1 MSITTRVFRPILML
15 LALVAAG
22 IGQTQTEP
30 PRVRHVQV
38 GIGGQFR
45 NRHWTPVAVDVENTG
60 PARTGQ
66 LVVELDGNLSGQR
79 LEFIRP
85 VTLPANSYRRFEF
98 PVFPDAPNPLGVK
111 RSMER
116 VVQVKLTDG
125 GLQVWSRNEGLGH
138 KVAEDAVFL
147 LVCDTTFAGY
157 RGLREVPIGAEKRML
172 SKAQVQPKNL
182 PRRPLD
188 LRGFD
193 AVVLGGLADYAPTP
207 LQLQALHDFVAQGGH
222 LIVVPSAAP
231 GISPA
236 LAEQLPGTFLSPQ
249 RLETLPPLTGEFIF
263 TNGLATSRLVPGTG
277 EVTVGTRDRPWA
289 ISRTVGAGRVT
300 MLGFEAGSEEFSVW
314 PGSTNFWRELLAPPQ
329 FLHHADRLMARSVA
343 AERVLA
349 GLSGM
354 KVVSRQWVLV
364 YLLSASGLVL
374 LALIAFRFTSKPERG
389 WAIATPVA
397 LCLGVG
403 AVVMAARWKTS
414 PQPLLNEVYLA
425 TARSGEDGACVQAA
439 LGVYSPTEQSYDLLT
454 ATDAASLLPGRSGVN
469 PPEVFRLGYE
479 NQIAVSNLAV
489 RADDLRTLIG
499 RAPQPALRAPT
510 VHTRISTDGLSV
522 TISNRTEVALAE
534 PFLKFNRFVVPLPT
548 IAPGARLEHHATNQ
562 HLSATAPLVRSARQE
577 QRDRVSRIFFPEPV
591 YSGDVK
597 VSFDEL
603 RFNRL
608 LRGRELLPALFS
620 WSDRPAFPITAVH
633 PAVTRDA
640 IGLLAV
646 EGSVEYQGP
655 SLLLPRGVMP
665 LQIQNMGAYLFL
677 RGEGC
682 FAGGRAGNLAIEF
695 SLPAGCPDL
704 VAQELTLHFEY
715 RGTAFEPEVFIG
727 PGGVSVPEDT
737 RTALQPGLTKLTG
750 PMPAR
755 VPNPERL
762 LRPGQRS
769 VVVVLRVNAS
779 AEGKRIGFMSNP
791 DLHVWQIRNLDLELK
806 GTIP

>member
-1 MSITTRVFRPILML
+1 ML

-479 NQIAVSNLAV
+479 NQLAVSNLAV
-489 RADDLRTLIG
+489 RADDLRTLSG

-646 EGSVEYQGP
+646 EGSVEYLGP

-737 RTALQPGLTKLTG
+737 RTALQPGLTKLAG

>member
-1 MSITTRVFRPILML
+1 
-15 LALVAAG
+15 
-22 IGQTQTEP
+22 
-30 PRVRHVQV
+30 
-38 GIGGQFR
+38 
-45 NRHWTPVAVDVENTG
+45 
-60 PARTGQ
+60 
-66 LVVELDGNLSGQR
+66 
-79 LEFIRP
+79 
-85 VTLPANSYRRFEF
+85 
-98 PVFPDAPNPLGVK
+98 
-111 RSMER
+111 
-116 VVQVKLTDG
+116 
-125 GLQVWSRNEGLGH
+125 
-138 KVAEDAVFL
+138 
-147 LVCDTTFAGY
+147 
-157 RGLREVPIGAEKRML
+157 
-172 SKAQVQPKNL
+172 
-182 PRRPLD
+182 
-188 LRGFD
+188 
-193 AVVLGGLADYAPTP
+193 
-207 LQLQALHDFVAQGGH
+207 
-222 LIVVPSAAP
+222 
-231 GISPA
+231 
-236 LAEQLPGTFLSPQ
+236 
-249 RLETLPPLTGEFIF
+249 
-263 TNGLATSRLVPGTG
+263 
-277 EVTVGTRDRPWA
+277 
-289 ISRTVGAGRVT
+289 
-300 MLGFEAGSEEFSVW
+300 
-314 PGSTNFWRELLAPPQ
+314 
-329 FLHHADRLMARSVA
+329 
-343 AERVLA
+343 
-349 GLSGM
+349 M

-479 NQIAVSNLAV
+479 NQLAVSNLAV

>member
-1 MSITTRVFRPILML
+1 ML

-479 NQIAVSNLAV
+479 NQLAVSNLAV

-620 WSDRPAFPITAVH
+620 WSDRPAFPITAGH

-646 EGSVEYQGP
+646 EGSVEYLGP

-737 RTALQPGLTKLTG
+737 RTALQPGLTKLAG

>member
-479 NQIAVSNLAV
+479 NQLAVSNLAV

-646 EGSVEYQGP
+646 EGSVEYLGP

-737 RTALQPGLTKLTG
+737 RTALQPGLTKLAG